1 MARVNTFIVG
11 SWSSGVLSACGIDA
25 LAVALQRGA
34 IAQGSG
40 EGWFYYKDYV
50 AKSATPRHNVAR
62 FGHKIG
68 LRLKGG

>member
-40 EGWFYYKDYV
+40 EGWFYYVKQQAV
-50 AKSATPRHNVAR
+50 ESLAR
-62 FGHKIG
+62 
-68 LRLKGG
+68 LRDRWQ